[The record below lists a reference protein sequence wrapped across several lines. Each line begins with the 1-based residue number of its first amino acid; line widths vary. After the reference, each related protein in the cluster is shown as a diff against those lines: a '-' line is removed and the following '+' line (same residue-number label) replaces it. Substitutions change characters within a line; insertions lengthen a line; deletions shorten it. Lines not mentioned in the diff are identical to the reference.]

1 MVEVYYKETFPNN
14 QGIQVA
20 NPYGVSQGTGA
31 LHYFLSES
39 ICSFFLCHP
48 QSTRYM
54 SSLIKASSNDG
65 GNLKTPANKF
75 AAQLRQ
81 TWSPQGNGVADFEK
95 GWRVWLAYLGASGDP
110 DPTLNKAYWA
120 INPGLAKQYG
130 LEPPVNWDAE
140 IAAANADL
148 QDILNGNPPAEE
160 LAQQRQFHRLLV
172 RRFTVEQ
179 VREQA
184 RLSLDINFV
193 NAKIGE
199 MSAELTAAAEEEKQL
214 IAKERAFRDHLKDQG
229 FSDDQ
234 IKAKVPRRPSLH
246 AILGLQAN
254 NVPISQL
261 KDPKTRPRLLALPE
275 AP

>member
-1 MVEVYYKETFPNN
+1 M
-14 QGIQVA
+14 
-20 NPYGVSQGTGA
+20 
-31 LHYFLSES
+31 
-39 ICSFFLCHP
+39 
-48 QSTRYM
+48 
-54 SSLIKASSNDG
+54 
-65 GNLKTPANKF
+65 
-75 AAQLRQ
+75 
-81 TWSPQGNGVADFEK
+81 
-95 GWRVWLAYLGASGDP
+95 
-110 DPTLNKAYWA
+110 
-120 INPGLAKQYG
+120 
-130 LEPPVNWDAE
+130 
-140 IAAANADL
+140 
-148 QDILNGNPPAEE
+148 
-160 LAQQRQFHRLLV
+160 
-172 RRFTVEQ
+172 
-179 VREQA
+179 REQA